1 MKSVY
6 LLLPLPPLP
15 ASRPTH
21 PTIIPNPFTTTGYWI
36 LTNTDAV
43 LGSSTTQLFINL
55 SYALLIPPNSTI
67 ILSKLEHETNVKPWL
82 HLASRLDL
90 TIKWWESSPSDGL
103 KLTPE
108 NLKPLLTPDV
118 KFVACTHVSNILG
131 TIHDVKGIA
140 DMVHSVGALFC
151 VDGVSYAPHRQVDVK
166 AFGVDFYAFSWYK
179 VYGPHISL
187 LYASESAQQYIKPLN
202 HYFNPSKT
210 LEDKLGLAGSSYE
223 AVQALPEI
231 VEYLSPPGEVFA
243 EIARHEEKLSK
254 ILLEFLNSR
263 EDITVWG
270 DKVEDKAVRVP
281 TVSFSVKGMGSKE
294 VVEKAEGGSRFGFR
308 YGECMTSSSEIIDAG
323 TDT

>member
-1 MKSVY
+1 M
-6 LLLPLPPLP
+6 PPPPPLSP
-15 ASRPTH
+15 SPSYTSH
-21 PTIIPNPFTTTGYWI
+21 NDPKSNHYYQSQLTPNP
-36 LTNTDAV
+36 V

-223 AVQALPEI
+223 AVQAIPQI

-243 EIARHEEKLSK
+243 EIAKHEENLSK
-254 ILLEFLNSR
+254 ILLGFLNSR
-263 EDITVWG
+263 EDITLWG

-308 YGECMTSSSEIIDAG
+308 YGECMTSSSEITDAD